1 MNYPGSGN
9 FFGTR
14 VPINVPACVLT
25 YVLFAENLRALISR
39 QINCLTDCTTLL
51 QAALMANTEVLK
63 EPRGFIKF
71 IEIVSKQC

>member
-1 MNYPGSGN
+1 
-9 FFGTR
+9 
-14 VPINVPACVLT
+14 VCLCEACELL
-25 YVLFAENLRALISR
+25 YVLFALISQ
-39 QINCLTDCTTLL
+39 QINCLTDCATLL